1 MMKCS
6 RFIFTAALT
15 VSLALGAIARA
26 SCPTESLV
34 PQAAKSPAEEVVV
47 TATGHGADPA
57 SAKLDATREALRQA
71 VGTFVDVKSVVE
83 GDKLV
88 SDRILSA
95 TSALVIASKVVEG
108 PTRRGDGTYE
118 VKCEVKIRKHNLV
131 GALTE
136 AGFKITGAIDGD
148 AAKRVSEINFA
159 NAKEA
164 EAILKDR
171 LSNLWS
177 KLMVGRL
184 LDDKGVPLG
193 DGELPTVVQQDDGTV
208 VVCANIQ
215 LYFHLEAFYTK
226 LVPDMKRLLEALAVS
241 KSQEL
246 LNRRVPDHREPEP
259 GSRFGGVPV
268 FSGWY
273 PESLSSGSQTRA
285 TIWIPD
291 GRDQLGI
298 NEHFSGFEV
307 PLPITDPFRQAAE
320 QCEKAC
326 FLIELLNGEGQ
337 TVVAKKWPV
346 RRGQE
351 WAGNFLR
358 MNARAYTET
367 PAPIEGTVSC
377 GLYSFLLWNG
387 NSGGAYVLTPRF
399 EMGRY
404 DYAEFGGRPQQ
415 VVCDVYETRVHI
427 TLPAAD
433 LAQVKSYRV
442 VPVEGTPWK

>member
-26 SCPTESLV
+26 SGPTESLV

-71 VGTFVDVKSVVE
+71 VGAFVDVKSVVE

-95 TSALVIASKVVEG
+95 TSALVIGSKVVEG

-246 LNRRVPDHREPEP
+246 LNRGVPDHREPEP

-268 FSGWY
+268 FSDWS
-273 PESLSSGSQTRA
+273 PKSLSYGSQTRE

-320 QCEKAC
+320 QCGKAC

-337 TVVAKKWPV
+337 TVVAKQWEV
-346 RRGQE
+346 RDGR
-351 WAGNFLR
+351 WDFLGKGK
-358 MNARAYTET
+358 RAYTET
-367 PAPIEGTVSC
+367 PAPIEGTERC
-377 GLYSFLLWNG
+377 RLDSFLLWNG
-387 NSGGAYVLTPRF
+387 NSGGAHVLTPRF
-399 EMGRY
+399 GMGRY
-404 DYAEFGGRPQQ
+404 DYAEFGGLPQK